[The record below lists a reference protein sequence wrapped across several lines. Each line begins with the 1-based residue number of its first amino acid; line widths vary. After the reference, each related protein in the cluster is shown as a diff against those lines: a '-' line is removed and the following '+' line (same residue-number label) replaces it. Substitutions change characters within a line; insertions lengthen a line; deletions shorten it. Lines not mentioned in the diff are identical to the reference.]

1 VPRKKPEG
9 IEILTATAPEPVSI
23 QEITMLDWYA
33 AFALM
38 GITQSSPSNHEATTK
53 FAFDRAEAMMAE
65 REKRG
70 A

>member
-1 VPRKKPEG
+1 MPRKKPEG

-38 GITQSSPSNHEATTK
+38 SNTQSPETAAK
-53 FAFDRAEAMMAE
+53 WAFDRAEAMMAE